1 MADGRKRSTAKQA
14 RRDARRSKRRA
25 ATGGSPDAEDQ
36 GAPEEAPLIDEVR
49 QALDG
54 GQPLDLLGLV
64 SMLIVAT
71 SPRPALPRPPDA
83 EELAG
88 LDELVAAFIDVQVR
102 ETTALLVGLGELIG
116 DDDALRDRCR
126 SAASVRDDNLPR
138 WLVGLAQTCVYR
150 AVRMTHVHGGGDEL
164 LLGVRLADGQEL
176 TCAVYLDPLAMSAVG
191 DAFFVPESI
200 DKVLDVARASNSDSE
215 TEFVD
220 VALDDASTELQE
232 ALDKPQSM
240 LPVEESDTWPSCRA
254 LVQWLARLGSL
265 GNSTSP

>member
-1 MADGRKRSTAKQA
+1 MATFCVG
-14 RRDARRSKRRA
+14 
-25 ATGGSPDAEDQ
+25 E
-36 GAPEEAPLIDEVR
+36 
-49 QALDG
+49 
-54 GQPLDLLGLV
+54 
-64 SMLIVAT
+64 IV
-71 SPRPALPRPPDA
+71 
-83 EELAG
+83 
-88 LDELVAAFIDVQVR
+88 
-102 ETTALLVGLGELIG
+102 
-116 DDDALRDRCR
+116 
-126 SAASVRDDNLPR
+126 
-138 WLVGLAQTCVYR
+138 
-150 AVRMTHVHGGGDEL
+150 
-164 LLGVRLADGQEL
+164 
-176 TCAVYLDPLAMSAVG
+176 TCAVDLDPLAMSAVG